1 MFFIFHLKAHQRL
14 LRNGHKFAQRVIE
27 RGN

>member
-1 MFFIFHLKAHQRL
+1 MFFIFQLKAHQRL